1 MLWLSIWTV
10 AKYCENNN
18 DDDNDNG
25 GMTINIDD
33 DDDDDDDDS
42 YNWLLKQYKVQRNE
56 FLTSCLIYTVCEV
69 LSVLWWDHSL
79 TYLPFVSSIEWS
91 VYYCYCYKCCVRKI
105 DWLLCCNLL
114 NTVFY
119 LCNCLVIVCDVW
131 LAIIIAVIKW
141 WSIQSTTLGNKTI
154 ICVC

>member
-1 MLWLSIWTV
+1 VLWLSIWTV
-10 AKYCENNN
+10 AKYGENNN

-79 TYLPFVSSIEWS
+79 TH
-91 VYYCYCYKCCVRKI
+91 
-105 DWLLCCNLL
+105 LL
-114 NTVFY
+114 T
-119 LCNCLVIVCDVW
+119 LC
-131 LAIIIAVIKW
+131 
-141 WSIQSTTLGNKTI
+141 
-154 ICVC
+154 